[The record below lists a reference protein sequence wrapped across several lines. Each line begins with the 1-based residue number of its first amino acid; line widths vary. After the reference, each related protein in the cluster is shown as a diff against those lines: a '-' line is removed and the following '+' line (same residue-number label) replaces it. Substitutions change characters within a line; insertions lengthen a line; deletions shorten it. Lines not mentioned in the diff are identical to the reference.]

1 MNSNEKKWRFPN
13 SISEFSRGKK
23 NEENNEEKAKS
34 ARARES

>member
-23 NEENNEEKAKS
+23 NEENKKRRAKVNGGI
-34 ARARES
+34 